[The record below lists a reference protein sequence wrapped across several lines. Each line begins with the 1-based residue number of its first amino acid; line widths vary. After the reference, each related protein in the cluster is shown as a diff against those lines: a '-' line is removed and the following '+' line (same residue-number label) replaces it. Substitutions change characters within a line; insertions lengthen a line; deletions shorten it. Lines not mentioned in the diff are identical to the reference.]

1 MRLLNSFDALGNS
14 LPEYETAILG
24 DGVAAVHDY
33 VLTKLRQ
40 LIEVRL
46 FFFCDFFCNFL
57 CFWSWCL
64 CALNIDGVGSCR
76 MHCRVVLCFVLTF
89 LSQN

>member
-46 FFFCDFFCNFL
+46 FFFFVIFFVIFCV
-57 CFWSWCL
+57 S
-64 CALNIDGVGSCR
+64 GVGAC
-76 MHCRVVLCFVLTF
+76 VP
-89 LSQN
+89 